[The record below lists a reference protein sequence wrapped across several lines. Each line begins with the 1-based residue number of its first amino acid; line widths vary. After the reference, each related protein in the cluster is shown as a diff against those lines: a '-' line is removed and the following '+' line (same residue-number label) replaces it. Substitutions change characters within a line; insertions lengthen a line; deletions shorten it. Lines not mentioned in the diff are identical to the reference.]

1 MFYLI
6 DAATNDVVE
15 GGKVDHQR
23 PPWLG
28 GCLYHAFRNTFQQSL
43 HQQSTP
49 QQHQRILDMQGCQCT
64 C

>member
-6 DAATNDVVE
+6 DAATKDVVE

-28 GCLYHAFRNTFQQSL
+28 DAAAMPCLLLTSQLSL
-43 HQQSTP
+43 AGP
-49 QQHQRILDMQGCQCT
+49 PRPMRIN
-64 C
+64 